1 MNWRGKSV
9 VSLFG
14 PIRLQRPYYHCK
26 HCHTSQPIW
35 DQVLGLSEESLTP
48 AAAEL
53 SALAGTLTGFAEAA
67 EKTLVRM
74 SGLRVCE
81 STVQRATEGA
91 GSRLAGLLR
100 QEIGFTEP
108 QSWEWH
114 RDRHAR
120 RCAYVSLDATGI
132 RRQAPDGRRVE
143 GRMAYV
149 GMVYNPRPRDDGEG
163 VDQRRYLA
171 GFYDE
176 VTQLGRHLHAEA
188 LRVGWHEAEVH
199 IALTDGAPVLENVV
213 RTYFPRAVLI
223 LDFWHA
229 AEHLAE
235 LARALYPQEE
245 AMQRELQAWAQTL
258 KHQGGAT
265 LLAQLE
271 AIDLQGRSPEVRE
284 TFRKETNYLR
294 NNLHRTDYPAYLKNG
309 WQIGSGPVE
318 AACKTVVG
326 QRLKQAGMRW
336 RDFGADAVC
345 HLCALYL
352 SAPDLW
358 TRFWDARRHLQN

>member
-1 MNWRGKSV
+1 VNWRGKTV

-26 HCHTSQPIW
+26 HCRRSDPTW
-35 DQVLGLSEESLTP
+35 DRILGLSEESLTP

-74 SGLRVCE
+74 SGLRICE
-81 STVQRATEGA
+81 STVQRTTEGA
-91 GSRLAGLLR
+91 GSRLAELIR
-100 QEIGFTEP
+100 QEVAFTEP
-108 QSWEWH
+108 RSWDWH
-114 RDRHAR
+114 RDRHGR
-120 RCAYVSLDATGI
+120 TCAYVSLDATGV
-132 RRQAPDGRRVE
+132 RRQAPDGRRAE
-143 GRMAYV
+143 GRMAQV
-149 GMVYNPRPRDDGEG
+149 GMIYNPCPRGDGEG

-171 GFYDE
+171 GFYDD
-176 VTQLGRHLHAEA
+176 VTQLGRQLHVEA
-188 LRVGWHEAEVH
+188 LQVGWHEAEIH
-199 IALTDGAPVLENVV
+199 LALTDGAHVLEKLV
-213 RTYFPRAVLI
+213 RTYFPRATLI

-229 AEHLAE
+229 VEHLAE
-235 LARALYPQEE
+235 LARALHPQED
-245 AMQRELQAWAQTL
+245 AMQRQLDAWAHTL
-258 KHQGGAT
+258 KHQGGPS

-271 AIDLQGRSPEVRE
+271 AIDIERSSPEVRE

-294 NNLHRTDYPAYLKNG
+294 NNLHRTDYPTYLQNG
-309 WQIGSGPVE
+309 WQIGSGPIE

-345 HLCALYL
+345 HLRAVYL
-352 SAPDLW
+352 SDPDLW
-358 TRFWDARRHLQN
+358 ISFWDARRHLQN